1 MMKWIALS
9 GVGVLAA
16 IFAASAP
23 ALAFQELPEAP
34 PPEVSYGA
42 AESTP
47 PSAALQSAGGAA
59 AQNSETDS
67 MGLMNLSI
75 LPKLDI
81 GLELL
86 YENNQQAQ
94 AQDPIADESGDVT
107 VLGKVKRHF

>member
-1 MMKWIALS
+1 MKWIALS

-16 IFAASAP
+16 IMAASAP
-23 ALAFQELPEAP
+23 VLAFQELPEAP
-34 PPEVSYGA
+34 APEVSYSA

-47 PSAALQSAGGAA
+47 PSAALQNADSAA
-59 AQNSETDS
+59 AQNSETEGV
-67 MGLMNLSI
+67 GLMNLSI

-86 YENNQQAQ
+86 YWNNQQAQ

-107 VLGKVKRHF
+107 VLGEVKRHF

>member
-1 MMKWIALS
+1 MMKWVALS
-9 GVGVLAA
+9 GFGMFAA
-16 IFAASAP
+16 IVAATASAM
-23 ALAFQELPEAP
+23 AFQELPEAP

-42 AESTP
+42 AESAS
-47 PSAALQSAGGAA
+47 PSLALQSSGSA
-59 AQNSETDS
+59 AQNSETKGV
-67 MGLMNLSI
+67 GLMNLSI

-86 YENNQQAQ
+86 YGNNQQAQ

>member
-1 MMKWIALS
+1 MKFVALS
-9 GVGVLAA
+9 GVGALAW
-16 IFAASAP
+16 ILVASAP

-34 PPEVSYGA
+34 SPEVSYGA
-42 AESTP
+42 VESTP
-47 PSAALQSAGGAA
+47 PSATLQDAGSAA
-59 AQNSETDS
+59 AQDSETTGVD
-67 MGLMNLSI
+67 LMNLTI

-86 YENNQQAQ
+86 YGNNQQAQ

>member
-1 MMKWIALS
+1 
-9 GVGVLAA
+9 
-16 IFAASAP
+16 
-23 ALAFQELPEAP
+23 
-34 PPEVSYGA
+34 
-42 AESTP
+42 
-47 PSAALQSAGGAA
+47 
-59 AQNSETDS
+59 

-86 YENNQQAQ
+86 YGNNQQAQ

>member
-1 MMKWIALS
+1 MKCIALS

-16 IFAASAP
+16 IFAASGP

-34 PPEVSYGA
+34 QPEVSYEATEPA
-42 AESTP
+42 A
-47 PSAALQSAGGAA
+47 PSVALQGTGSAGADH
-59 AQNSETDS
+59 SETQGV
-67 MGLMNLSI
+67 GLMSLSI

-86 YENNQQAQ
+86 YGNNQQAQ

>member
-1 MMKWIALS
+1 MKWIALS
-9 GVGVLAA
+9 GVSVLAA

-23 ALAFQELPEAP
+23 VLAFQELPEAP
-34 PPEVSYGA
+34 PPEVSYGV
-42 AESTP
+42 AESMP
-47 PSAALQSAGGAA
+47 RSAALQNVGGTA

-67 MGLMNLSI
+67 AGLMNLSI
-75 LPKLDI
+75 LPTLDI

-86 YENNQQAQ
+86 YGNNQQAQ